1 MRRFS
6 FLKGNYH
13 RPYLLCPVLV
23 QRGEILYRFRLKA
36 CQGLRIERLISL
48 QGFYILCGLYK

>member
-13 RPYLLCPVLV
+13 QPYLLCPVLA

-36 CQGLRIERLISL
+36 CQGLHIERLTFL
-48 QGFYILCGLYK
+48 QGFYILFGLYK